1 MNNISD
7 QSNLCPICDTKN
19 KKLLIEVDYK
29 VIKKISNSESNNP
42 ELFKWLKCENED
54 CKFWTREPKR

>member
-29 VIKKISNSESNNP
+29 VIKKIVMEAPSVGSVP
-42 ELFKWLKCENED
+42 
-54 CKFWTREPKR
+54 

>member
-7 QSNLCPICDTKN
+7 QSNLCPICDTKK

-42 ELFKWLKCENED
+42 ELL
-54 CKFWTREPKR
+54 

>member
-1 MNNISD
+1 
-7 QSNLCPICDTKN
+7 LCPICDTKN

-29 VIKKISNSESNNP
+29 VIKNISNSEFNNP

>member
-29 VIKKISNSESNNP
+29 VIKKNSNSESNNP
-42 ELFKWLKCENED
+42 ELFKWLKCENKD

>member
-29 VIKKISNSESNNP
+29 VIKNISNSEFNNP
-42 ELFKWLKCENED
+42 ELF
-54 CKFWTREPKR
+54 